1 MHIHLIFSCKC
12 LGLEWLNHIMVVEL
26 SKKLLTVFLGGC
38 NILHSPQQCTRVPV
52 PPHSGHLVSYALF
65 YMCSDLLFC
74 SAARPC
80 LTLCDAMDCSTPGTP
95 VLPILCVHVHWIRD
109 AIQTSHPL
117 LASSPLVFDLS
128 QHRGLFQWVSSLN
141 QVAKVLEFQ
150 LQQQSFQRIF
160 RVDFL

>member
-1 MHIHLIFSCKC
+1 MHIHLIFSCKY

-109 AIQTSHPL
+109 AIKIKALNLGLTL
-117 LASSPLVFDLS
+117 SSPFQSWWLLWTQGGASGEEPFCQCRKPRFDP
-128 QHRGLFQWVSSLN
+128 WVRKIS
-141 QVAKVLEFQ
+141 
-150 LQQQSFQRIF
+150 
-160 RVDFL
+160 